1 MSSLPFTRSPP
12 RPPPPPRARSFDYD
26 GPPDPARWE
35 HQVDCNNWV
44 HAPGLD
50 EKQWYEG
57 AAAAADGRECAWVAG
72 GALRLTARRRP
83 SGGGCAYA
91 SARLRTR
98 ASWTYG
104 RVEVCARLPPG
115 RRGLW
120 PALWM
125 MPAASEFGV
134 WPASGEVDIL
144 ENVGYEPGRCVAS
157 AHTARRNGRRG
168 NHARRATTVPDAHD
182 AFHVFALEWE
192 PTELRVFVDAKCY
205 FRLAR
210 GPTAAEGEEWPF
222 CRPFHVIINIAVGGS
237 WGGRRGIDD
246 DAFPATMEVKFVK
259 VFQGDW

>member
-1 MSSLPFTRSPP
+1 
-12 RPPPPPRARSFDYD
+12 
-26 GPPDPARWE
+26 
-35 HQVDCNNWV
+35 
-44 HAPGLD
+44 
-50 EKQWYEG
+50 
-57 AAAAADGRECAWVAG
+57 
-72 GALRLTARRRP
+72 
-83 SGGGCAYA
+83 
-91 SARLRTR
+91 
-98 ASWTYG
+98 
-104 RVEVCARLPPG
+104 
-115 RRGLW
+115 
-120 PALWM
+120 M